1 MKLIHR
7 LRFLLLLL
15 LVTGLAPRAE
25 AQRIKV
31 KNLEKYDQQW
41 IHFGFMLGMNTTDFK
56 VVRADDFFRSDSV
69 YYLTADGQPGFN
81 LGIIANLHMGNNFDL
96 RFVPDLAFSQRNIE
110 YKMTTKVGPTD
121 VVVKKVEST
130 FLTFP
135 VELKFKSNRVNNY
148 RFYVIGGFK
157 YMIDLV
163 SQARVENNEDLVKLN
178 RIDYG
183 YTVGVGMDLY
193 LPLFKFA
200 PEIKMFQGI
209 PNVLVAD
216 PAVYSTSISA
226 LRSRIFSISL
236 TFE

>member
-1 MKLIHR
+1 MNYTLRLISII
-7 LRFLLLLL
+7 LLLS
-15 LVTGLAPRAE
+15 GLSRECE

-31 KNLEKYDQQW
+31 KNLDKYDKQW
-41 IHFGFMLGMNTTDFK
+41 IHFGFMLGINNTDFK
-56 VVRADDFFRSDSV
+56 LERSPEFYQSDSV
-69 YYLTADGQPGFN
+69 LHIEADGKPGFN
-81 LGIIANLHMGNNFDL
+81 LGIIANLHLGNNMDL
-96 RFVPDLAFSQRNIE
+96 RFVPDLAFSQRDLV
-110 YKMTTKVGPTD
+110 YKMTTKVGASD
-121 VVVKKVEST
+121 VVIKKVEST

-163 SQARVENNEDLVKLN
+163 SQAKVENSEELVKLN
-178 RIDYG
+178 KRDYG

-200 PEIKMFQGI
+200 PEIKMFQGL
-209 PNVLVAD
+209 PNVLVTD
-216 PAVYSTSISA
+216 PTVYSSSFSS
-226 LRSRIFSISL
+226 LKSRIFTISL

>member
-1 MKLIHR
+1 MKHLLRILLATLLI
-7 LRFLLLLL
+7 FLS
-15 LVTGLAPRAE
+15 GAQCY

-31 KNLEKYDQQW
+31 KNLEKYDKQW
-41 IHFGFMLGMNTTDFK
+41 IHFGFMLGMNNTDFRLE
-56 VVRADDFFRSDSV
+56 RAGDFYASDSV
-69 YYLTADGQPGFN
+69 LHVEADGQPGFN
-81 LGIIANLHMGNNFDL
+81 LGIISNLHLGNNFDL
-96 RFVPDLAFSQRNIE
+96 RFVPDLAFSQRDLI
-110 YKMTTKVGPTD
+110 YKMTTKVGATD

-135 VELKFKSNRVNNY
+135 IELKFKSNRVNNY

-163 SQARVENNEDLVKLN
+163 SQAKVENSDELVKLN
-178 RIDYG
+178 RRDYG

-216 PAVYSTSISA
+216 PTVYSSTFGA
-226 LRSRIFSISL
+226 LRSRIWSLSL